1 MNQATGKLTLEGNE
15 SRAGSVDPY
24 KNNTAKTAMGSA
36 TGATSKAAGQ
46 LSLTAK
52 QLELHKSTT
61 YETTAHRSSSGAIIL
76 NRIATTTTTK
86 PREGTTDTNH
96 LTKTSIDDRSKSP
109 IQLEIDALDDIGTGA
124 NHWNSVAGQAG
135 PNVQTS
141 SKRKIRRIV
150 VKRKKAGADAGP
162 TGEN

>member
-1 MNQATGKLTLEGNE
+1 MNKAT
-15 SRAGSVDPY
+15 DPY
-24 KNNTAKTAMGSA
+24 KNIRGLENSSTGKAATVAMG
-36 TGATSKAAGQ
+36 GGQ

-86 PREGTTDTNH
+86 PLESTIDINN

-109 IQLEIDALDDIGTGA
+109 I
-124 NHWNSVAGQAG
+124 
-135 PNVQTS
+135 
-141 SKRKIRRIV
+141 
-150 VKRKKAGADAGP
+150 
-162 TGEN
+162 

>member
-1 MNQATGKLTLEGNE
+1 MSLEGNE
-15 SRAGSVDPY
+15 NKAGTVDPY
-24 KNNTAKTAMGSA
+24 NNNAMKTAMGGA
-36 TGATSKAAGQ
+36 TGATSKAAAQ

-86 PREGTTDTNH
+86 PLEGTTDTNH

-109 IQLEIDALDDIGTGA
+109 I
-124 NHWNSVAGQAG
+124 
-135 PNVQTS
+135 
-141 SKRKIRRIV
+141 
-150 VKRKKAGADAGP
+150 
-162 TGEN
+162 

>member
-1 MNQATGKLTLEGNE
+1 MNQATGKLSLEGNQ

-24 KNNTAKTAMGSA
+24 KNSTGKAATVAMGGT
-36 TGATSKAAGQ
+36 TGVTSKAAGQ

-86 PREGTTDTNH
+86 PLEATTDINN

-109 IQLEIDALDDIGTGA
+109 I
-124 NHWNSVAGQAG
+124 
-135 PNVQTS
+135 
-141 SKRKIRRIV
+141 
-150 VKRKKAGADAGP
+150 
-162 TGEN
+162 

>member
-15 SRAGSVDPY
+15 NKAGKVDPY
-24 KNNTAKTAMGSA
+24 KNNAIKTAMGGA
-36 TGATSKAAGQ
+36 TGATSKAAAQ

-86 PREGTTDTNH
+86 PLEGTADTNNF
-96 LTKTSIDDRSKSP
+96 TKTSIDDRSKSP
-109 IQLEIDALDDIGTGA
+109 I
-124 NHWNSVAGQAG
+124 
-135 PNVQTS
+135 
-141 SKRKIRRIV
+141 
-150 VKRKKAGADAGP
+150 
-162 TGEN
+162 

>member
-36 TGATSKAAGQ
+36 AGATSKAAGQ

-86 PREGTTDTNH
+86 PLEGTTDTNH

-109 IQLEIDALDDIGTGA
+109 I
-124 NHWNSVAGQAG
+124 
-135 PNVQTS
+135 
-141 SKRKIRRIV
+141 
-150 VKRKKAGADAGP
+150 
-162 TGEN
+162 